1 MQRNTLPTV
10 LDYSQSPFLV
20 NNVSA
25 YRAWREQ
32 KLQEYP
38 QTGADLLVEIE
49 DAHSLNEDEYRTL
62 LHLCYK
68 TNMAIYR
75 ITKGDYASKQSVRAL
90 GRRFGLE
97 RLDNN
102 LCADED
108 AITSLKI
115 MSEGRH
121 TGYIPYSNRP
131 ISWHTDGYYN
141 KPGQQIRGM
150 ILHCV
155 STAASGGENLLLDH
169 EIAYLHLRDRNP
181 DYITALM
188 HPQAMT
194 IPPNVEGGEEIR
206 SEQTGPVFS
215 IDPQG
220 NLHMRYTA
228 RKRNI
233 AWREDSLTQEAVA
246 CLSEFLA
253 SDSPYIFRHALQ
265 PGEGYLG
272 NNVLHN
278 RTAFE
283 DNETQHRLLY
293 RARYFDRIANTNV
306 RLNP

>member
-1 MQRNTLPTV
+1 MHQRPLAPV
-10 LDYSQSPFLV
+10 RDPHQSPFLV
-20 NNVSA
+20 HNVSA
-25 YRAWREQ
+25 YQYWREL
-32 KLQEYP
+32 KLHDYP
-38 QTGADLLVEIE
+38 KTGGELLVEVE
-49 DAHSLNEDEYRTL
+49 DATSLSEDEYQAL
-62 LHLCYK
+62 LTRCHK
-68 TNMAIYR
+68 TNMAIYSV
-75 ITKGDYASKQSVRAL
+75 KQGDYASKQTVRAL

-108 AITSLKI
+108 AITSLQV

-121 TGYIPYSNRP
+121 TAYIPYTNRP
-131 ISWHTDGYYN
+131 ISWHSDGYYN
-141 KPGQQIRGM
+141 KPDEQIRGM

-155 STAASGGENLLLDH
+155 HPAANGGENQLLDH
-169 EIAYLHLRDRNP
+169 EIAYMYLRDYNP

-194 IPPNVEGGEEIR
+194 IPPNIEAGKELRG
-206 SEQTGPVFS
+206 EQTGPVFS
-215 IDPQG
+215 IDLHG

-228 RKRNI
+228 RTRSI

-253 SDSPYIFRHALQ
+253 SDSPYIFRHRLQ

-272 NNVLHN
+272 NNALHN

-283 DNETQHRLLY
+283 DDEAQQRLFY
-293 RARYFDRIANTNV
+293 RARYFDRIAATNV
-306 RLNP
+306 QLIT